1 MLSYEMFGFGLKY
14 TKLGISNLLKYVSF
28 IGLVSLILG
37 LSDIFT
43 EYNIAYLSYGERKN

>member
-43 EYNIAYLSYGERKN
+43 ECSIAYLSYGERKN